1 MATLNSTQPDS
12 HSFLSPVGFQF
23 GIQKLPNVNY
33 FVTKAN
39 IPDISLGQIDTID
52 NTFIKLPVPGD
63 KLSFGL
69 LNITF
74 NVDEDLNNYKE
85 IYDWMIGLGFPDN
98 FQQRGGLAV
107 GQGIQQD
114 GVYSDATLIVTTA
127 QYRPNMNV
135 RFVDTYPVN
144 LTTLE
149 FDVQSTDIEYLTAS
163 ATFAYRK
170 YELDVI
176 E

>member
-1 MATLNSTQPDS
+1 MATLNSTQPENNN
-12 HSFLSPVGFQF
+12 FLSPVGFQF
-23 GIQKLPNVNY
+23 GIQKIPNVNY
-33 FVTKAN
+33 FVSKAN
-39 IPDISLGQIDTID
+39 IPDVTLGQIDTIE
-52 NTFIKLPVPGD
+52 NTFIKLPIPGD
-63 KLSFGL
+63 KLTFGL
-69 LNITF
+69 LNISF

-98 FQQRGGLAV
+98 FQQRGGLAT

-127 QYRPNMNV
+127 QYQPNVIVNFIDV
-135 RFVDTYPVN
+135 YPVN

-149 FDVQSTDIEYLTAS
+149 FDVQATDIEYMSAQ

-170 YELDVI
+170 YELDSI
-176 E
+176 T